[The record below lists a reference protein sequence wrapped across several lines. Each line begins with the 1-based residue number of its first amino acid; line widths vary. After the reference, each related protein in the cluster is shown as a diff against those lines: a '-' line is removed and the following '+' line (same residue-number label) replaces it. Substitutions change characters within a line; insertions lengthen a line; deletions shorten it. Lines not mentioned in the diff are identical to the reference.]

1 MDTYIEV
8 AGQGDIAET
17 VVEQRAAL
25 TLTVKASKAEAAF
38 EEATRLRNDTIRAL
52 KAAGLGSDEISEGGR
67 DTWQPWYRRKSA
79 GQEVSHRV
87 LLRCRD
93 TQRLYLA
100 IDALQP
106 LFENARHSL
115 SVDMLQPRFD
125 ASAEAESAARAAAI
139 QQARARAQVIAREA
153 GVSLGSVAQ
162 VEKLG
167 ADAERTGSY
176 GDYGFAMAAAAPLA
190 ASAADDFEAIDG
202 ASRVRRLRFR
212 VRFLIS

>member
-139 QQARARAQVIAREA
+139 QQ
-153 GVSLGSVAQ
+153 
-162 VEKLG
+162 
-167 ADAERTGSY
+167 
-176 GDYGFAMAAAAPLA
+176 
-190 ASAADDFEAIDG
+190 
-202 ASRVRRLRFR
+202 
-212 VRFLIS
+212 